1 MTSVFR
7 HGALRLYLL
16 KLLSEQPRHGYE
28 VISLLEDRFFGLYA
42 PSAGTVYPRL
52 AKLEAEGLVEHEEV
66 DGRKIYSL
74 TDAGRDELARQQEA
88 LRNLEEDLTRSV
100 AEMAQEVRS
109 QVRESVRDLRAE
121 LKQAAREVR
130 RESRART
137 RSGLF
142 DDPSSELRR
151 DLDELRTEL
160 LSHAREASDSAIAAA
175 RDLLRTHST
184 TVDDETHEL
193 RRDLDV
199 LRTKVLISARDAS
212 ESAVSAARDV
222 IRRLQD
228 ELLDALGEAD
238 DRTRR
243 R

>member
-1 MTSVFR
+1 MTAVFR

-52 AKLEAEGLVEHEEV
+52 SRLEAEGLVEHEEI

-74 TDAGRDELARQQEA
+74 TDAGREELQRHSEA

-100 AEMAQEVRS
+100 AQMAQEVRS
-109 QVRESVRDLRAE
+109 QVRDSVRDLRAE

-137 RSGLF
+137 RSSGSRSF
-142 DDPSSELRR
+142 DPVTASLAGEFDALR
-151 DLDELRTEL
+151 
-160 LSHAREASDSAIAAA
+160 
-175 RDLLRTHST
+175 
-184 TVDDETHEL
+184 
-193 RRDLDV
+193 
-199 LRTKVLISARDAS
+199 
-212 ESAVSAARDV
+212 
-222 IRRLQD
+222 D
-228 ELLDALGEAD
+228 ELLDLVRGTGEVAAEAVRDAMLQARKAVLEAMDAVRD
-238 DRTRR
+238 DDD
-243 R
+243 